1 MYNMTMM
8 VDGWLG
14 AGVADLAVIG
24 GPAIA
29 MTRPRHGQVVVF
41 DDAQTRRSGVQQQ
54 A

>member
-1 MYNMTMM
+1 MYNMTM

-29 MTRPRHGQVVVF
+29 TARPRHGQVVVF
-41 DDAQTRRSGVQQQ
+41 GDVQTRRSGVQQQ

>member
-1 MYNMTMM
+1 MYNMTM

-14 AGVADLAVIG
+14 AGVADLAVID

-29 MTRPRHGQVVVF
+29 TARPRHGQVVVF
-41 DDAQTRRSGVQQQ
+41 GDAQTRRSGVQQQ